1 MEMENIFNSKAIE
14 EPFWNHR
21 NDL

>member
-14 EPFWNHR
+14 ETF
-21 NDL
+21 

>member
-14 EPFWNHR
+14 EPF
-21 NDL
+21 